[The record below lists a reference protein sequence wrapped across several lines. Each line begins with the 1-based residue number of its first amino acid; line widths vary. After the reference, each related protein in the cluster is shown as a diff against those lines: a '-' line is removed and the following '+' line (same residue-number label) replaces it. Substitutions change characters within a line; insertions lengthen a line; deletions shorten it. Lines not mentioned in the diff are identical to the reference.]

1 MPRKKKEP
9 FEDDGRTIADMSGV
23 ENPSTSL
30 LGRLPRRKRDKSVQ
44 ETHPEPLTKEQN
56 RMVIGG
62 ALLAAL
68 LIGGVFIVGGAI
80 AIAVMLALW
89 T

>member
-1 MPRKKKEP
+1 MAKKEP
-9 FEDDGRTIADMSGV
+9 FEDDGRTVADMSGV

-30 LGRLPRRKRDKSVQ
+30 LGRFPKRRRTEKDG
-44 ETHPEPLTKEQN
+44 ETPSAPLTKKQN
-56 RMVIGG
+56 RMVIAG

-68 LIGGVFIVGGAI
+68 LIGGVFIIGGAI
-80 AIAVMLALW
+80 AIAIMLAFW

>member
-1 MPRKKKEP
+1 MSKKPKEP

-30 LGRLPRRKRDKSVQ
+30 FGRLPRRRRDKSDQ
-44 ETHPEPLTKEQN
+44 QTPTEPLTKEQN

-68 LIGGVFIVGGAI
+68 LIGGVFIIGGAI

>member
-1 MPRKKKEP
+1 MAKKP

-23 ENPSTSL
+23 ENHSTSL
-30 LGRLPRRKRDKSVQ
+30 FGRLPRSTKSKQ
-44 ETHPEPLTKEQN
+44 TDEPSAPLLTKKQS
-56 RMVIGG
+56 RVAIRG

-68 LIGGVFIVGGAI
+68 LVGGVFIAAGAI
-80 AIAVMLALW
+80 AIAVMLAIW